1 MDLFLNHDKSE
12 VICIDEPSKSSMLSL
27 SGSFRIVEPAVATLL
42 GSPIGGNESLDLVW
56 RLKLNQLETLGSRLE
71 QLQAHDAIC
80 LLKNALAIPKILYVL
95 RTSPSFIS
103 SLLST
108 FNRVLRALLESICN
122 IRLTDL
128 SWIQTSLPVN
138 MGGLGMRSVTTLA
151 PSAFLASAAGTSSIA
166 LALLPPT
173 FPFAPCPH
181 KAEALRLWGSS
192 SGSIDQPTGSS
203 ASVQKAWD
211 RPVVRALASNLL
223 SSATDSITRARLL
236 ASQQKES
243 GAWLS
248 APPISTLGL
257 RMDNDTIRVAVGLR
271 LGSALCHPHDCA
283 LCGASVSETG
293 IHALCCRRSQGRLPR
308 HAHLNDIVKR
318 AMACRHPLYLGTTGA
333 L

>member
-1 MDLFLNHDKSE
+1 MTPWGHSSSACPSTKSSPCKLKSEFNVFYLDDDVLGGPVEEVKSDVMKMEKAANEIGLFLNHDKSE

-56 RLKLNQLETLGSRLE
+56 RLKLNQLETLGSHLE

-95 RTSPSFIS
+95 RTSPSFIL
-103 SLLST
+103 SLPST
-108 FNRVLRALLESICN
+108 FDGVLRALLESICN
-122 IRLTDL
+122 IHLTDL
-128 SWIQTSLPVN
+128 SWIQASLPVN
-138 MGGLGMRSVTTLA
+138 MGGLGMRSVITVA

-181 KAEALRLWGSS
+181 KPEALRLWRSR

-211 RPVVRALASNLL
+211 TPVVRALASNLL

-248 APPISTLGL
+248 APPPLFPL
-257 RMDNDTIRVAVGLR
+257 
-271 LGSALCHPHDCA
+271 
-283 LCGASVSETG
+283 SVSKWTMTQYG
-293 IHALCCRRSQGRLPR
+293 
-308 HAHLNDIVKR
+308 
-318 AMACRHPLYLGTTGA
+318 
-333 L
+333 